1 MTIEVTELDPWQ
13 DAAEWD
19 RYVERS
25 DGTNP
30 FFRADAIR
38 IQAQD
43 TGTTPHLLVGYKG
56 QEAVGLFPL
65 FEFTRGPITGVFSP
79 APQSWSCYLGPA
91 LLNVDKLKQRKA
103 DRRIKRFLEGCFA
116 WLDAE
121 ISPLYTRI
129 VAAEF
134 DDVRP
139 FVWNEFDVEPS
150 YTYVVDLT
158 GGGRSED
165 DLLDRFSSDARSNI
179 RNADEGED
187 DYVIEEGD
195 TDDVERIVEQVA
207 ARYENQGRAFHLSPA
222 FARSLHRVLPDGSIR
237 PYVCR
242 VDGEF
247 VGGIL
252 VVESET
258 TRYRWQGGVKP
269 DADVDIA
276 INDLLDWHVMR
287 DGLRAELER
296 YDLVGAGVPSINRYK
311 AKFNPRLV
319 TNYVITS
326 GAFGFDLAVDR
337 YRKYR

>member
-1 MTIEVTELDPWQ
+1 MSIEVTELDPWQ
-13 DAAEWD
+13 DADEWD

-30 FFRADAIR
+30 FFRAAAIR
-38 IQAQD
+38 LQAQD
-43 TGTTPHLLVGYKG
+43 TGTTPHLLVGFKG
-56 QEAVGLFPL
+56 QEAVGIFPI
-65 FEFTRGPITGVFSP
+65 FEFTRGPVTGAFSP

-103 DRRIKRFLEGCFA
+103 DRRIERFLEGCFD
-116 WLDAE
+116 WLE
-121 ISPLYTRI
+121 TELSPLYTRF

-134 DDVRP
+134 ADVRP
-139 FVWNEFDVEPS
+139 FVWNEYDVEPE
-150 YTYVVDLT
+150 YTYIVDLEGT
-158 GGGRSED
+158 EN

-179 RNADEGED
+179 RNADAD
-187 DYVIEEGD
+187 AYTIAEGD
-195 TDDVERIVEQVA
+195 TDDVERIVDQVA
-207 ARYENQGRAFHLSPA
+207 ARYENQGRAFHLSPD
-222 FARSLHRVLPDGSIR
+222 FARSLHRTLPDGSIR

-247 VGGIL
+247 LGGIL

-258 TRYRWQGGVKP
+258 TRYRWQGGVRP
-269 DADVDIA
+269 DADTTVSTDLA

-287 DGLRAELER
+287 DGLRDGLEY

-326 GAFGFDLAVDR
+326 GAFGFDLVVDR